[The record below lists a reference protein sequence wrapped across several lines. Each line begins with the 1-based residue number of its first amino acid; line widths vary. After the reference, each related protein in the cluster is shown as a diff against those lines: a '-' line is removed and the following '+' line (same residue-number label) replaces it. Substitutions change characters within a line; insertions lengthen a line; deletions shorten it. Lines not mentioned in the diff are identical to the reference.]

1 LLLKVNVTTER
12 TFKHEELRAV
22 GYIYLYTGTGG
33 GKTTNALG
41 LALRSV
47 GHRRKVVII
56 QFLKWWKNTG
66 EYKIRKRLE
75 PYYEIYLF
83 GRKGWHGLSNLG
95 EEDKKLA
102 KKALEFAKKI
112 VREKKPHLLVLD
124 EINLALYCGLL
135 TVEEVFEL
143 LDSVPKKTDVV
154 LTGRFASKEL
164 MDRADFVN
172 EIIDVKHPEKIV
184 TTKGIQY

>member
-1 LLLKVNVTTER
+1 M
-12 TFKHEELRAV
+12 

-47 GHRRKVVII
+47 GHGHKVVII
-56 QFLKWWKNTG
+56 QFMKWWKNTG
-66 EYKIRKRLE
+66 EYKIRKKLE
-75 PYYEIYLF
+75 PYYEIYQF
-83 GRKGWHGLSNLG
+83 GREGWIGLSNLG
-95 EEDKKLA
+95 EEDKRLA
-102 KKALEFAKKI
+102 KKGLEFAEKI

-124 EINLALYCGLL
+124 EINLAVHCK
-135 TVEEVFEL
+135 L
-143 LDSVPKKTDVV
+143 LDSSEVLDFLNKIPKKTDVV
-154 LTGRFASKEL
+154 LTGRYASKEL

-172 EIIDVKHPEKIV
+172 EVRAMKHPKEIP

>member
-1 LLLKVNVTTER
+1 M
-12 TFKHEELRAV
+12 

-41 LALRSV
+41 LAFRSV

-66 EYKIRKRLE
+66 EYKIRKRLA
-75 PYYEIYLF
+75 PYYEIYQF
-83 GRKGWHGLSNLG
+83 GRKGWIGLSNLG

-102 KKALEFAKKI
+102 KEGLEFAQKVVK
-112 VREKKPHLLVLD
+112 EKKPHLLILD
-124 EINLALYCGLL
+124 EINLAVYCK
-135 TVEEVFEL
+135 L
-143 LDSVPKKTDVV
+143 LDASEVIRFLDKIPEKTDVV
-154 LTGRFASKEL
+154 LTGRYAPKEL
-164 MDRADFVN
+164 AKRADFVN
-172 EIIDVKHPEKIV
+172 EVKDIKYPKRIP

>member
-1 LLLKVNVTTER
+1 VNTK
-12 TFKHEELRAV
+12 FGNGLR
-22 GYIYLYTGTGG
+22 
-33 GKTTNALG
+33 
-41 LALRSV
+41 
-47 GHRRKVVII
+47 
-56 QFLKWWKNTG
+56 
-66 EYKIRKRLE
+66 
-75 PYYEIYLF
+75 
-83 GRKGWHGLSNLG
+83 
-95 EEDKKLA
+95 
-102 KKALEFAKKI
+102 KKI